1 MASLTPQL
9 FRVVSLCLL
18 LLWAGTSAFAQGQEE
33 TEAPPPEHIAFV
45 YWQQGYMYHLLGEY
59 ESAIERYSRAI
70 ENFPTPEAYTYRG
83 WSMSKLGR
91 LQEAIGECKE
101 AIRLDPDY
109 GNPFNDIGVYLIKLQ
124 RMEEAV
130 PWLKKAMRA
139 KRYCC
144 YQFPHYNLGKILLA
158 QGRVTEAKRSFEKA
172 LSYEPAYESA
182 LKALEFIRRLATEQ
196 T

>member
-1 MASLTPQL
+1 
-9 FRVVSLCLL
+9 
-18 LLWAGTSAFAQGQEE
+18 
-33 TEAPPPEHIAFV
+33 
-45 YWQQGYMYHLLGEY
+45 
-59 ESAIERYSRAI
+59 
-70 ENFPTPEAYTYRG
+70 
-83 WSMSKLGR
+83 MSKLGR
-91 LQEAIGECKE
+91 LQEAIGECRE

-109 GNPFNDIGVYLIKLQ
+109 GNPYNDIGVYLINLQ

-130 PWLKKAMRA
+130 PWLKKAMQS

-144 YQFPHYNLGKILLA
+144 YQFPHYNLGRILLA

-182 LKALEFIRRLATEQ
+182 LKALEFIRRYAMEQ

>member
-1 MASLTPQL
+1 MASLTPQP
-9 FRVVSLCLL
+9 FHVVSLCLL
-18 LLWAGTSAFAQGQEE
+18 LLWAGTPAFAQEQEE
-33 TEAPPPEHIAFV
+33 AEALPPEHIAFL
-45 YWQQGYMYHLLGEY
+45 YWQTGYMYHLLGEY

-70 ENFPTPEAYTYRG
+70 ESFPTAEAYTYRG
-83 WSMSKLGR
+83 WSMSKLDR

-101 AIRLDPDY
+101 AVRLDPDY
-109 GNPFNDIGVYLIKLQ
+109 GNPYNDIGVYLIKLQ

-144 YQFPHYNLGKILLA
+144 YQFPHYNLGRILLA

-172 LSYEPAYESA
+172 LFYQPGYESA
-182 LKALEFIRRLATEQ
+182 LKALEFIRRYAMERT
-196 T
+196 